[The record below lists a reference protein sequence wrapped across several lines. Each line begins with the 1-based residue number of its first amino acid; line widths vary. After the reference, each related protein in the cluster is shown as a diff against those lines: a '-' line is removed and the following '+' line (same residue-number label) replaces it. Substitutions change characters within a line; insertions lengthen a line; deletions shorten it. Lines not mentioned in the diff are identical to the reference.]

1 MQSMDE
7 YKKLP
12 EVRAAELDLPY
23 KELIDHINQQ
33 KLIAVINDRMRYFEE
48 QGYQKLLVKMVEM
61 AAPKTEFVE
70 TTAEKSEPQGTEPK
84 VEYISMRKIRVSFD
98 KAWLADEAD
107 VDQYLQQLREAL
119 LKEIHKGKRIQI

>member
-1 MQSMDE
+1 
-7 YKKLP
+7 
-12 EVRAAELDLPY
+12 
-23 KELIDHINQQ
+23 
-33 KLIAVINDRMRYFEE
+33 MRYFEE